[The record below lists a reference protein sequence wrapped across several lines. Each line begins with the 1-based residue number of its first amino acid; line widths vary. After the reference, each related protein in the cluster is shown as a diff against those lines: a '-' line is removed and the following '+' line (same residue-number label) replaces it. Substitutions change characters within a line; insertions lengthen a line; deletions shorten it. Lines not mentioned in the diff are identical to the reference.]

1 LRDSQGRP
9 TVSEFAAEQDREG
22 FPDLGEQRR

>member
-9 TVSEFAAEQDREG
+9 TVSEFAAEQERDG
-22 FPDLGEQRR
+22 VSDLGEQRR